1 MTDRAEQGSYQ
12 TALRLIETLRLLPR
26 HPRALTVSEL
36 QSRLAARGFAV
47 DIRTVQRNLNLL
59 SAHYPIHGDEAKPQR
74 WCWAR
79 DAIVTELP
87 GMDPLTALAFRLARL
102 HLAPL
107 LPTTLLAQFD
117 PYLHAADRA
126 LGGHN
131 RTWRWADK
139 VRLIPNG
146 LALLPPAGDAGVM
159 ATVGEALLREC
170 CFAGRYRNRDDAERA
185 FERVHPLAL
194 VLRGPAL
201 YLLATLDDYD
211 DVRQLRVHRF
221 LSAELLLDQPRRLP
235 EHFDLEAYLHAG
247 GFEYPEGEPIPLV
260 ALFQRGAARHLRET
274 PLSDDQRI
282 VDEDDWRVR
291 LTATVNDTALLRWWL
306 LGFGSGVEVL
316 EPAALR
322 AEMAETA
329 RWMAWRYRPA

>member
-1 MTDRAEQGSYQ
+1 MPAATEKGSYL

-36 QSRLAARGFAV
+36 QSRLAARGFEV
-47 DIRTVQRNLNLL
+47 NIRTIQRNLNLL
-59 SAHYPIHGDEAKPQR
+59 SEHYPIHGDEARPQR

-79 DAIVTELP
+79 DAIITDLP
-87 GMDPLTALAFRLARL
+87 GMDPLTALAFRLARM
-102 HLAPL
+102 HLAPV
-107 LPTTLLAQFD
+107 LPATLLAQFD
-117 PYLHAADRA
+117 PYLQAADRA
-126 LGGHN
+126 LGDHN
-131 RTWRWADK
+131 LTYRWADK

-146 LALLPPAGDAGVM
+146 LALLPPADDAGVM

-170 CFAGRYRNRDDAERA
+170 CFTARYRNRDEAERK

-201 YLLATLDDYD
+201 YLLATLDDYE

-235 EHFDLEAYLHAG
+235 DNFDLDAYIRTG

-260 ALFQRGAARHLRET
+260 ALFERGAARHLQET
-274 PLSDDQRI
+274 PLSADQQI
-282 VDEDDWRVR
+282 VDEDDGRVR
-291 LTATVNDTALLRWWL
+291 LSATVNDTALLRWWL

-316 EPAALR
+316 EPATLR
-322 AEMAETA
+322 EEMAETA
-329 RWMAWRYRPA
+329 RWMVWRYRQA